1 MVVEIKD
8 LIEYYYRFS
17 EIKLH
22 KKGQQYMFDYNGD
35 TYFFSPLYRTE
46 REIYEIF
53 RIVANNQEYDQIVE
67 NIYKHLVTV
76 VYQKKYIM
84 TKKSRVKKNVFMHL
98 IDNHYININNLEI
111 DHSNWVYLWE
121 KKIDNI
127 EYQMSHIENKYPLL
141 NSSIDYY
148 IGMAENA
155 ILYIKTSLGISQNI
169 NKKTISHI
177 RFLDD
182 NYNNPQNIVIDYKSR
197 DIAEYLKY
205 AFFKEKYSYDEIN
218 LLLNKIYLD
227 EIAIRLIYGRLLFP
241 TFYFDL
247 YDKIINNQAGEKE
260 LLLVINKNVEYED
273 YLENIY
279 NLLNSKKKIP
289 KITWI

>member
-1 MVVEIKD
+1 
-8 LIEYYYRFS
+8 
-17 EIKLH
+17 
-22 KKGQQYMFDYNGD
+22 MFDYNGD

-76 VYQKKYIM
+76 VYQKKYIL

-247 YDKIINNQAGEKE
+247 YDKIINNQADEKE
-260 LLLVINKNVEYED
+260 ILRVINKNVEYED

>member
-1 MVVEIKD
+1 
-8 LIEYYYRFS
+8 
-17 EIKLH
+17 
-22 KKGQQYMFDYNGD
+22 
-35 TYFFSPLYRTE
+35 
-46 REIYEIF
+46 
-53 RIVANNQEYDQIVE
+53 
-67 NIYKHLVTV
+67 
-76 VYQKKYIM
+76 
-84 TKKSRVKKNVFMHL
+84 
-98 IDNHYININNLEI
+98 
-111 DHSNWVYLWE
+111 
-121 KKIDNI
+121 
-127 EYQMSHIENKYPLL
+127 MSHIENKYPLL

-247 YDKIINNQAGEKE
+247 YDKIINNQADEKE
-260 LLLVINKNVEYED
+260 ILRVINKNVEYED